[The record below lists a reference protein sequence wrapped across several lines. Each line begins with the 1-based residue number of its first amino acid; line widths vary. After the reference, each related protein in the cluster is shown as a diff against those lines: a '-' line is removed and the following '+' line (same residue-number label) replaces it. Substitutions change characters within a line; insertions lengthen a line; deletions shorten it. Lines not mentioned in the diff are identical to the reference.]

1 MLYNFLA
8 SVCLL
13 TLDRRAEKEESLFTM
28 ANSPIFTTPEE
39 NTGSHRLERNVL
51 RVPHG
56 IALAA
61 AAMAPAIAVVLNAP
75 AAGPS
80 AGAALPLSFLVAFIA
95 CLFVGNT
102 VIQFSRRLP
111 SSGSFY
117 TFNSY
122 GLGKT
127 AGFFTGWLFWM
138 GYAVLA
144 PGLFDALGAFA
155 HDYVIATFHVEVSW
169 WIFSLIGM
177 VIVMVLSIR
186 SIKASVQVDLALL
199 CVEVFVFLLLAIIAI
214 AKAGDSNT
222 LAVFTPTASPNGFAG
237 VGLGV
242 VFGILSF
249 VGFDAAATLGEE
261 TKNPKRSVPLAVGGA
276 LVFVGLFYVF
286 VMYAL
291 TVGYGLNNPANL
303 KAFLSDANPIVTL
316 THRDAPWLEQILDL
330 CAIAGIFSCL
340 LAIHNT
346 TTRIIFSMGRDRV
359 LPPGLGSVHP
369 RWFSPYNAIIVQTIF
384 TLIVGFGTGF
394 WLGPGATG
402 AYGFTGAIGTVA
414 VVIVYMLSNIALVR
428 YFFRLPERNIFLHVV
443 LPILGVL
450 ALAYPLWSTGA
461 PGQAYPYNFVPIIV
475 LVWIVIGLAAYL
487 YLRSRSPEKIAALG
501 TVLAEDNISEDRL
514 VPNIEHSH

>member
-1 MLYNFLA
+1 MA
-8 SVCLL
+8 KSSISP
-13 TLDRRAEKEESLFTM
+13 TLEPGKE
-28 ANSPIFTTPEE
+28 
-39 NTGSHRLERNVL
+39 GQRLERNVL
-51 RVPHG
+51 SIPHG

-75 AAGPS
+75 AAGPV
-80 AGAALPLSFLVAFIA
+80 AGASLPLAFLLAFIA

-138 GYAVLA
+138 GYAILA

-155 HDYVIATFHVEVSW
+155 HDYIVATFHVEIPW
-169 WIFSLIGM
+169 WILARIGM
-177 VIVMVLSIR
+177 AIVVALSIR
-186 SIKASVQVDLALL
+186 SIKASVQVDLGLL
-199 CVEVFVFLLLAIIAI
+199 CIEVFVFLVLAVIAI
-214 AKAGDSNT
+214 AQAGDGNT
-222 LAVFTPTASPNGFAG
+222 LTVFTPAASPTGFAG

-291 TVGYGLNNPANL
+291 TAGYGLNNPANL
-303 KAFLSDANPIVTL
+303 KAFLNDANPIVTL
-316 THRDAPWLEQILDL
+316 THKDAPWLEQIVDL
-330 CAIAGIFSCL
+330 CAVAGIFSCL

-359 LPPGLGSVHP
+359 LPAGLGRVHP

-384 TLIVGFGTGF
+384 TLVVGIGTGI

-414 VVIVYMLSNIALVR
+414 IVIVYMLSNVALIR
-428 YFFRLPERNIFLHVV
+428 YFFKLPERNIFLHIIV
-443 LPILGVL
+443 PILGVL
-450 ALAYPLWSTGA
+450 ALAYPLWSTAA
-461 PGQAYPYNFVPIIV
+461 PGQPYPYNFVPIIV
-475 LVWIVIGLAAYL
+475 IVWIVIGVAVYF
-487 YLRSRSPEKIAALG
+487 YLRSSAPEKIAALG
-501 TVLAEDNISEDRL
+501 TVLAEENISEDRL
-514 VPNIEHSH
+514 MLDLEHPHATGTVESSD